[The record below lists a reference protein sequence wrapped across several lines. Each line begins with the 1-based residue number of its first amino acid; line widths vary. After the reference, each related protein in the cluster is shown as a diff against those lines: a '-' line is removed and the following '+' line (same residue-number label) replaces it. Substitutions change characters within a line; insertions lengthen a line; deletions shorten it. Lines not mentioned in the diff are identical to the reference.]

1 MKKAEV
7 EVAITK
13 IVEEI
18 IDGTELELVDVEYVR
33 ERDWYLRVYINKVGG
48 IEIDDCQL
56 VSGKLAEFL
65 DNKDP
70 IKEKYYLEVSSP
82 GIDRPLKKD
91 KDFIKNYGEKV
102 DIVFFV
108 KQNGNKKIEAAIL
121 KNHDDNTITV
131 IVNDEEISFER
142 KEISNIRPHIEF

>member
-18 IDGTELELVDVEYVR
+18 INGTELELVDVEYVR
-33 ERDWYLRVYINKVGG
+33 ERDWYLRVYISKVGG

-121 KNHDDNTITV
+121 KNHDDNIITV
-131 IVNDEEISFER
+131 VVNGEEISFER